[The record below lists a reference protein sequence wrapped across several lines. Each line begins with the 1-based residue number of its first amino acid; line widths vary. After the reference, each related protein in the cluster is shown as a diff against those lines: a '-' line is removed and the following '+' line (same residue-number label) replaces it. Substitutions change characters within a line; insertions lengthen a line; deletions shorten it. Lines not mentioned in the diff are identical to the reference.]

1 MEWEKWERRY
11 AHGTAFVKTKSGF
24 WKNARRQNRESRGFP
39 DLGGAMRALG
49 GRGSA
54 RGSRLNTEDED
65 VELTAVRHDGSRAD
79 GDAAMGQR
87 AIHAGD
93 DAGSVS
99 GQSETR
105 SDGTLLHGLNYEDE
119 RDDDFAAG

>member
-1 MEWEKWERRY
+1 MQWEKWERRY

-49 GRGSA
+49 GGRGA

-79 GDAAMGQR
+79 GDADMGQC

-105 SDGTLLHGLNYEDE
+105 SYGTLLHGLNYVDE